1 LYEFCR
7 VGPFNAPYFWR
18 IAFDTIR
25 RARFLV
31 TFTGFTVIG
40 FAPFPAP
47 LAGIVTAFDL
57 STPTAPPTS
66 GIGAF
71 HTDVGIYIRI
81 VGALLV
87 NTSFAVVALTKM
99 L

>member
-1 LYEFCR
+1 M
-7 VGPFNAPYFWR
+7 
-18 IAFDTIR
+18 
-25 RARFLV
+25 
-31 TFTGFTVIG
+31 G

-47 LAGIVTAFDL
+47 LAGIATAFDL
-57 STPTAPPTS
+57 SASTAPPMS

-71 HTDVGIYIRI
+71 NTDVGIYIRI

-87 NTSFAVVALTKM
+87 NTGFAVVALTKM